1 MKVNTYIVTASYSVK
16 RAEDRTKT
24 FLETYLVF
32 AGTQQEASLKAK
44 LAAIERGLTKICI
57 DTVKP
62 IKHPLIIKV
71 FPAPPKWF
79 LCKVVTIIE
88 QIDGD
93 KEKKKEV
100 VFVNEKNEQEARHNV
115 KDMLSTL
122 HGSRLININEMSEIT
137 DVIE

>member
-16 RAEDRTKT
+16 QAEDRIKA

-44 LAAIERGLTKICI
+44 LAAIERGLTQICI

-62 IKHPLIIKV
+62 IKDPRIIKV
-71 FPAPPKWF
+71 FPGPPKWF

-93 KEKKKEV
+93 KAKKKEV
-100 VFVNEKNEQEARHNV
+100 VFVNEKNEQEARRIT
-115 KDMLSTL
+115 KSMLADIYD
-122 HGSRLININEMSEIT
+122 SRLININEMSEIT

>member
-57 DTVKP
+57 DAVKP
-62 IKHPLIIKV
+62 IKHPRIIKV
-71 FPAPPKWF
+71 FPEPPKWF
-79 LCKVVTIIE
+79 MCKVVTIIE

-93 KEKKKEV
+93 KLKKKEV
-100 VFVNEKNEQEARHNV
+100 VFVNEKNEQEARRIT
-115 KDMLSTL
+115 KSMLADVYD
-122 HGSRLININEMSEIT
+122 SRLININEISEIT